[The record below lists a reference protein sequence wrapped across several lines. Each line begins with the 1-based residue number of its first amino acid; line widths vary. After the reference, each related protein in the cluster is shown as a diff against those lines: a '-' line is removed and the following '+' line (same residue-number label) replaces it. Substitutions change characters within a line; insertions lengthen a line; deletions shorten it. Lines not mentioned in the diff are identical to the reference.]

1 LQRSANLFGRE
12 RCKSSDETKIS
23 AITRGIT
30 RHRKI
35 NDYSRTRESR
45 IEMQQLHSLPMIDR
59 DRLVSVTKT
68 TSAARGKCGRFLLI
82 FCLLFIDLGFEP
94 TFKCERALCT
104 QVLRSSGCL
113 GCREK
118 LSRNV
123 VYARFS
129 NPHIFSC
136 WLEQS
141 EQSRLISPA
150 RTRSI

>member
-1 LQRSANLFGRE
+1 
-12 RCKSSDETKIS
+12 
-23 AITRGIT
+23 
-30 RHRKI
+30 
-35 NDYSRTRESR
+35 
-45 IEMQQLHSLPMIDR
+45 MIDR
-59 DRLVSVTKT
+59 DRLVSVTRT
-68 TSAARGKCGRFLLI
+68 TSAARGKCARFLLI

-104 QVLRSSGCL
+104 QVPRSSGCL
-113 GCREK
+113 GCHEK

-141 EQSRLISPA
+141 DQSRLISPA
-150 RTRSI
+150 RTRSIQQLNEQRARKRGKDIARFNGTRGNPHETRGSAAYALNSKVNYDTVRRI